1 MVEVVVD
8 EELRQLHTWLHSAG
22 HAIDA
27 GVEELGMLDKLVPS
41 KGSHYPDIS
50 YVCYNASEKQDCNG
64 LKEKL

>member
-1 MVEVVVD
+1 M
-8 EELRQLHTWLHSAG
+8 HTWLHSAG

-27 GVEELGMLDKLVPS
+27 GVEELGMLDKLVPF